1 MNTKSVLENYNL
13 FLEFEKQAKLF
24 PKKVVIQ
31 NSGNGITNEELTGHV
46 Q

>member
-24 PKKVVIQ
+24 PKKLLYKIVVMGLQ
-31 NSGNGITNEELTGHV
+31 MKS
-46 Q
+46 